1 MSRDKL
7 DKMFKKAVKTG
18 QEIGTAMRN
27 IAKDID
33 KEHLE
38 ANKTIRDRIRKLVV
52 LKEFKDKYGEI

>member
-7 DKMFKKAVKTG
+7 DKMFKKAFKTG

-38 ANKTIRDRIRKLVV
+38 TNRTIRDRIRKLVV
-52 LKEFKDKYGEI
+52 LKEIRDKHGEI